1 MMLTLK
7 QPSASVKPVKNQ
19 GFSFSDVNFDCTIGR
34 VTVDEYNRLKFG
46 HPLPPPPSTRRGGS
60 LGPEDSSP
68 RALTEG
74 KGRIQLK
81 DNDKKKV

>member
-46 HPLPPPPSTRRGGS
+46 HPLPSVRALTSLWTRVHN
-60 LGPEDSSP
+60 EV